1 MAPSPD
7 RVIASIPV
15 IYVRVSEYFGLSNHS
30 AIDIF
35 LRWSWD
41 RPVGAGAH
49 LKKVGERGDIRM
61 GKLRWRS
68 AAIALLLL
76 PANAWAQKLPD
87 CAEETAH
94 VDELSF
100 QGAANDFDG
109 VRQEVAAAAY
119 TRSRC
124 MGDNVNRFHLEMFGA
139 YVREPAGDAAAAIVG
154 LGFELH
160 PLGSEPNLTI
170 TPLARIGYE
179 HFSGRGDR
187 LVLGGALRVETVLW
201 QKLESRG
208 SGKDA
213 YQIPRTQVL
222 LGGTIEYT
230 DRRSAGGTA
239 TGSYLVTSDSR
250 ATFGATTAR
259 TTRSCGRPPV
269 TRAWRP
275 CGRSSCAADGWPYCS
290 PTTGCR
296 R

>member
-1 MAPSPD
+1 
-7 RVIASIPV
+7 
-15 IYVRVSEYFGLSNHS
+15 
-30 AIDIF
+30 
-35 LRWSWD
+35 
-41 RPVGAGAH
+41 
-49 LKKVGERGDIRM
+49 M

-68 AAIALLLL
+68 AAIALLL

-94 VDELSF
+94 VDELSI
-100 QGAANDFDG
+100 QGAVNDFDG

-139 YVREPAGDAAAAIVG
+139 YVHEPAGDAAAAILG

-160 PLGSEPNLTI
+160 PLGSAPNLTI
-170 TPLARIGYE
+170 TPLARVGYE

-201 QKLESRG
+201 EKLESRG

-250 ATFGATTAR
+250 ATFGASLGLDQAIGRRNLRFKSTAGYQVL
-259 TTRSCGRPPV
+259 GRGQVNGFGYLDLGLRPV
-269 TRAWRP
+269 NDQHSDYPWNLTLRASL
-275 CGRSSCAADGWPYCS
+275 GDGGYKGLLLGFS
-290 PTTGCR
+290 KRFTGPR
-296 R
+296 KPKGVH